1 MSYEKEVSDH
11 YLHGNLIDFIQA
23 ALPAIGK
30 TTESV
35 TIEDLA
41 PVDEFHVGGRAATD
55 HLLNQLNITKE
66 SHLLDV
72 GCGLGG
78 AARYIA
84 AKYNNQV
91 TGIDLIPEYIETGS
105 ILSRWLNLDSYVSL
119 DTGSALAM
127 PYQDNSFD
135 GSYML
140 HVGMNI
146 EDKVSLFKEVYRVL
160 KPGAFIGVYDVMRQQ
175 DGELIYPLP
184 WATDS
189 GISQLSTPE
198 AYKECLMNAGFD
210 VSKVEN
216 RRDFA
221 VDFFKRVRARAQ
233 TNKAPSPLGLHIL
246 MQDGTADKVSNM
258 INNITNNLM
267 SPVEIIAVKR

>member
-11 YLHGNLIDFIQA
+11 YLHGNLIDAIQA

-55 HLLNQLNITKE
+55 HLLKQLTITEE
-66 SHLLDV
+66 SHVLDV

-91 TGIDLIPEYIETGS
+91 TGIDLTPEYIETGA
-105 ILSRWLNLDSYVSL
+105 ILSRWLSLDSRVSL
-119 DTGSALAM
+119 DEGSALAM

-146 EDKVSLFKEVYRVL
+146 EDKAALFKEIYRVL
-160 KPGAFIGVYDVMRQQ
+160 KPGAFLGIYDIMRQQ

-184 WATDS
+184 WSMDS
-189 GISQLSTPE
+189 NTSQLSTPE
-198 AYKECLMNAGFD
+198 AYKETLMNAGFD
-210 VSKVEN
+210 ISKVEN

-221 VDFFKRVRARAQ
+221 IDFFKRVRAKAQ

-246 MQDGTADKVSNM
+246 MQDSTADKVRNM
-258 INNITNNLM
+258 ISNITNNLI